1 MSRKKRAFKREVKP
15 DLKYNSITISKFIN
29 KIMVSGKRSI
39 AESIVYGTLDL
50 LKEKTGKEGLEVFEK
65 ALDNIKPE
73 VEVKSR
79 RIGGATY
86 QIPIEVPSD
95 RQISLAVLW
104 LITFARGKKGK
115 SMQDRLASEIM
126 DAYNNTGLSVKKK
139 DDTHRMAEANRAFAH
154 FIW

>member
-39 AESIVYGTLDL
+39 AESIVYRTLNL

-104 LITFARGKKGK
+104 LITFARNKKGR

-126 DAYNNTGLSVKKK
+126 DAYNNTGLSVKKR